1 MLKFLILFF
10 ILLTPDISS
19 GKTLHLEKVYQE
31 FWCANYGGEAEVT
44 LSDRTRVDCLT
55 DNYAVEVDFAS
66 KWAEAIG
73 QSLYYSA
80 RTGKK
85 PGILLIIEKNPEKRY
100 LRRLNFAIDEA
111 KLPIKVWL
119 ISPRD
124 VK

>member
-1 MLKFLILFF
+1 M
-10 ILLTPDISS
+10 
-19 GKTLHLEKVYQE
+19 
-31 FWCANYGGEAEVT
+31 
-44 LSDRTRVDCLT
+44 DCLT